1 VERRGISDGGTRDFD
16 GWDSLRNG
24 NTEENMTVPA
34 PAPAVGGTMTID
46 LTIGSG
52 TILYFRLPAV
62 ANIGGM
68 GG

>member
-1 VERRGISDGGTRDFD
+1 
-16 GWDSLRNG
+16 
-24 NTEENMTVPA
+24 MTVPA

-62 ANIGGM
+62 ANIGVWGAE
-68 GG
+68 